1 MRYITAFWYNEHR
14 ENFVN
19 SLKFMKARWVWLT
32 GVKAFSIE
40 LTAILTANR
49 LLSRAAE
56 ETDFLNGLLLTV
68 HRRVD
73 IQPQRCCNIRMTE
86 HLAHALNVDP
96 GFNAAR
102 CVGVTE
108 CVIAAFP
115 DAAPAQNGLEVVL
128 IGARLHWLVYS
139 TGQDISILRQTGNS
153 FFQECQRIRRQRHS
167 AHGGFAFWCLDDEL
181 CFCTYFDTQYLA
193 HDTYRAVLEVKIR
206 NQQGADL
213 AKPLA
218 AVG

>member
-1 MRYITAFWYNEHR
+1 
-14 ENFVN
+14 
-19 SLKFMKARWVWLT
+19 MKARWVWLT

-73 IQPQRCCNIRMTE
+73 VQPQRCRNICVPQ
-86 HLAHALNVDP
+86 HFADAFNVNPIFDT
-96 GFNAAR
+96 AR
-102 CVGVTE
+102 RVSVTE
-108 CVIAAFP
+108 CMIAAFP
-115 DAAPAQNGLEVVL
+115 DSTPVQDRFKVVL

-193 HDTYRAVLEVKIR
+193 HDTYRAVLEVNIR
-206 NQQGADL
+206 NPQGADL
-213 AKPLA
+213 AKPQA

>member
-1 MRYITAFWYNEHR
+1 
-14 ENFVN
+14 
-19 SLKFMKARWVWLT
+19 MKARWVWLT

-128 IGARLHWLVYS
+128 IGARLLLDRSRYKHPAA
-139 TGQDISILRQTGNS
+139 DRQQLFSGMPAHP
-153 FFQECQRIRRQRHS
+153 QAAAQCAWRIRFLVFGR
-167 AHGGFAFWCLDDEL
+167 
-181 CFCTYFDTQYLA
+181 
-193 HDTYRAVLEVKIR
+193 
-206 NQQGADL
+206 
-213 AKPLA
+213 
-218 AVG
+218 